1 MYNTHIMEKQMQNR
15 GEFPLNQMGS
25 YIRTMRDRHHMNQDD
40 FIDALKHA
48 YGKGIAKSTLSGW
61 ESGQKNPPIEDNN
74 FIEALATI
82 FSVTTADV
90 LKGSGYNLGPAY
102 EELDEQR
109 KRLLAAYDSG
119 DLERLVRVAL
129 SKLDEETEAQA
140 HRLGTHGD
148 EDTGPA
154 DTTRVARR

>member
-1 MYNTHIMEKQMQNR
+1 MHNR

-25 YIRTMRDRHHMNQDD
+25 YIRTMRERHHMNQDD

-48 YGKGIAKSTLSGW
+48 YGKGIARSTLSGW
-61 ESGQKNPPIEDNN
+61 ESGQKNPPLEDNG

-82 FSVTTADV
+82 FNVTVADV

-129 SKLDEETEAQA
+129 SRLDEQSESHA
-140 HRLGTHGD
+140 HRLGMDGD

-154 DTTRVARR
+154 DVTRAARR